1 MKQSIVLSELT
12 VQQITSSRHIGACDD
27 RRKNMETNT
36 TIEPKQKVYFDLTTS
51 PHLHSKWSTSKVMW
65 FVVAALIPSIV
76 AAITFFGWMQIFII
90 ITAVVFAVGTEA
102 AIQSIRK
109 KKVTW
114 FDGSAALT
122 GLLLALTLPP
132 NFSLSATAIG
142 SVVAIGL
149 GKQIFGGLGYNIFN
163 PALVGRAFLQAAFP
177 VQITTWV
184 KPNFA
189 VDSVTSATPLAAF
202 KFDKI
207 FTDTVPMAIGNVGG
221 SLGETSAIAVL
232 VGGILLISVGIVNW
246 RIPLSM
252 IIGMFLFGGLFWF
265 INPQNPSPVFHI
277 FAGSFLFGAM
287 FMATDWVTSP
297 ITNKGMWIFGLGIS
311 LVLVVIRIYG
321 GLPEGVMYSILFMN
335 GFVPLINRFTKP
347 TIFGVVKEEKK

>member
-1 MKQSIVLSELT
+1 
-12 VQQITSSRHIGACDD
+12 
-27 RRKNMETNT
+27 METTVT
-36 TIEPKQKVYFDLTTS
+36 TEPNQKVYFDLTTS

-65 FVVAALIPSIV
+65 FVVAALVPSI
-76 AAITFFGWMQIFII
+76 AAALTFFGWMQIFII

-142 SVVAIGL
+142 SLVAIGL

-177 VQITTWV
+177 VQITTWL

-232 VGGILLISVGIVNW
+232 VGGILLIAVGIVNW

-252 IIGMFLFGGLFWF
+252 IIGMLVFGGIFWF

-335 GFVPLINRFTKP
+335 GFVPLINRYTKP

>member
-1 MKQSIVLSELT
+1 
-12 VQQITSSRHIGACDD
+12 
-27 RRKNMETNT
+27 METIT

-76 AAITFFGWMQIFII
+76 AAITFFGWTQIFII

-109 KKVTW
+109 KKVTL

-177 VQITTWV
+177 VQITTWL

-232 VGGILLISVGIVNW
+232 VGGILLIAVGIVNW

-335 GFVPLINRFTKP
+335 GFVPLINRYTKP

>member
-1 MKQSIVLSELT
+1 
-12 VQQITSSRHIGACDD
+12 
-27 RRKNMETNT
+27 METT
-36 TIEPKQKVYFDLTTS
+36 LQQETKQKVYFDLTTS
-51 PHLHSKWSTSKVMW
+51 PHLHSEWSASKVMW
-65 FVVAALIPSIV
+65 FVNLALIPSI
-76 AAITFFGWMQIFII
+76 AAALIFFGLYQILII
-90 ITAVVFAVGTEA
+90 ITAIIFAVGTEA
-102 AIQSIRK
+102 LIQYVRK
-109 KKVTW
+109 KEVTW

-177 VQITTWV
+177 VQITTWT
-184 KPNFA
+184 KPNFS
-189 VDSVTSATPLAAF
+189 VDTVSSATPLAAF
-202 KFDKI
+202 KFDRI
-207 FTDTVPMAIGNVGG
+207 LTETSSLAIGNIGG

-232 VGGILLISVGIVNW
+232 LGGIFLIVVGIVNW
-246 RIPLSM
+246 RIPVSM
-252 IIGMFLFGGLFWF
+252 IVGVIVFGGALWL
-265 INPQNPSPVFHI
+265 INPQQYPTPIFQI

-311 LVLVVIRIYG
+311 LVLVVIRIFG
-321 GLPEGVMYSILFMN
+321 GLPEGVMYSILIMN
-335 GFVPLINRFTKP
+335 AFVPMINRFTLP
-347 TIFGVVKEEKK
+347 QTFGAVKEVKK

>member
-1 MKQSIVLSELT
+1 MTDTQTL
-12 VQQITSSRHIGACDD
+12 
-27 RRKNMETNT
+27 
-36 TIEPKQKVYFDLTTS
+36 IEPKQKVYFDLTTS

-90 ITAVVFAVGTEA
+90 ITAVAFAVGTEA

-177 VQITTWV
+177 VQITTWL

-232 VGGILLISVGIVNW
+232 VGGILLIAVGIVNW

-252 IIGMFLFGGLFWF
+252 IIGMFVFGGLFWF

-335 GFVPLINRFTKP
+335 GFVPLINRYTKP

>member
-1 MKQSIVLSELT
+1 MADTQTL
-12 VQQITSSRHIGACDD
+12 
-27 RRKNMETNT
+27 
-36 TIEPKQKVYFDLTTS
+36 IEPKQKIYFDLTTS

-65 FVVAALIPSIV
+65 FVVAALAPSI
-76 AAITFFGWMQIFII
+76 AAALVFFGWTQIFII
-90 ITAVVFAVGTEA
+90 ITAVLFAVGTEA
-102 AIQSIRK
+102 AILAIRK
-109 KKVTW
+109 KKVTL

-177 VQITTWV
+177 VQITTWT

-189 VDSVTSATPLAAF
+189 VDAVSGATPLAAF
-202 KFDKI
+202 KFDKLL
-207 FTDTVPMAIGNVGG
+207 TDTTSLAIGNVGG
-221 SLGETSAIAVL
+221 SLGETSAIAVSL
-232 VGGILLISVGIVNW
+232 GGIFLIAVGIVNW
-246 RIPLSM
+246 RIPFSM
-252 IIGMFLFGGLFWF
+252 VIGMILFGGAFWI
-265 INPQNPSPVFHI
+265 INPQQYPSPVFHI

-335 GFVPLINRFTKP
+335 GFVPLINKYTTPR
-347 TIFGVVKEEKK
+347 IFGVEKEEKKK

>member
-1 MKQSIVLSELT
+1 METATITETKKT
-12 VQQITSSRHIGACDD
+12 VQ
-27 RRKNMETNT
+27 
-36 TIEPKQKVYFDLTTS
+36 FDLTTS
-51 PHLHSKWSTSKVMW
+51 PHLHSKWTTQKVMW
-65 FVVAALIPSIV
+65 YVVAALVPSV
-76 AAITFFGWMQIFII
+76 AAALLFFGWQQIFIM
-90 ITAVVFAVGTEA
+90 ITAVVFAVGTES

-109 KKVTW
+109 KQITW

-122 GLLLALTLPP
+122 GLLLSLTLPP
-132 NFSLSATAIG
+132 NFSISATAIG

-177 VQITTWV
+177 VQITTWT
-184 KPNFA
+184 KPGFA
-189 VDSVTSATPLAAF
+189 VDAVTSATPLAAF

-207 FTDTVPMAIGNVGG
+207 FTDTVPMVIGNVGG

-232 VGGILLISVGIVNW
+232 AGGILLIAVGIVNW
-246 RIPLSM
+246 RIPVSM
-252 IIGMFLFGGLFWF
+252 IIGMFVFGGIFWM
-265 INPQNPSPVFHI
+265 IDPHNPSPVFHI

-297 ITNKGMWIFGLGIS
+297 ITGKGMWIFGLGIS

-335 GFVPLINRFTKP
+335 GFVPLINRYTKP
-347 TIFGVVKEEKK
+347 GIFGVVKEEKKK

>member
-1 MKQSIVLSELT
+1 MNTDTIVENKKSI
-12 VQQITSSRHIGACDD
+12 H
-27 RRKNMETNT
+27 
-36 TIEPKQKVYFDLTTS
+36 FDLTTS

-65 FVVAALIPSIV
+65 FVAAALVPSI
-76 AAITFFGWMQIFII
+76 AAALVFFGWTQIFII
-90 ITAVVFAVGTEA
+90 LTAVLFAVGTES

-177 VQITTWV
+177 VQITTWL

-207 FTDTVPMAIGNVGG
+207 FTDTIPMAIGNVGG

-232 VGGILLISVGIVNW
+232 IGGILLISVGIVNW

-252 IIGMFLFGGLFWF
+252 IIGMFLFGGIFWL
-265 INPQNPSPVFHI
+265 INPQNPTPVFHI

-311 LVLVVIRIYG
+311 FVLVIIRIYG
-321 GLPEGVMYSILFMN
+321 GLPEGVMYAILFMN
-335 GFVPLINRFTKP
+335 SFVPLINKYTRP

>member
-1 MKQSIVLSELT
+1 
-12 VQQITSSRHIGACDD
+12 
-27 RRKNMETNT
+27 METIT

-177 VQITTWV
+177 VQITTWL

-232 VGGILLISVGIVNW
+232 VGGILLIAVGIVNW

-335 GFVPLINRFTKP
+335 GFVPLINRYTKP

>member
-1 MKQSIVLSELT
+1 
-12 VQQITSSRHIGACDD
+12 
-27 RRKNMETNT
+27 METAT
-36 TIEPKQKVYFDLTTS
+36 AIEPKQKVYFDLTTS

-65 FVVAALIPSIV
+65 FVVAALVPSI
-76 AAITFFGWMQIFII
+76 ATALAFFGWTQIFII
-90 ITAVVFAVGTEA
+90 ITAVAFAVGTEA
-102 AIQSIRK
+102 AIQAARK
-109 KKVTW
+109 KQVTW

-177 VQITTWV
+177 VQITTWT

-189 VDSVTSATPLAAF
+189 VDSVTSATPLAAL

-207 FTDTVPMAIGNVGG
+207 FTETTPMAIGNIGG

-232 VGGILLISVGIVNW
+232 LGGIFLIVVGIVNW

-252 IIGMFLFGGLFWF
+252 IIGMFVFGGIFWL
-265 INPQNPSPVFHI
+265 INPQYPTPVFHI

-297 ITNKGMWIFGLGIS
+297 ITNKGMWIFGLGIA
-311 LVLVVIRIYG
+311 LVLIVIRIYG

-335 GFVPLINRFTKP
+335 GFVPLINKYTTP
-347 TIFGVVKEEKK
+347 QIFGAEKEEKKK